1 MSSYPAADNPL
12 SMAPLDELPPI
23 VKALQQGWLVLF
35 RTSAFVSAIFA
46 LLSMQLL
53 LQGSQ
58 FMGTIDSPG
67 DTAFQILAYI
77 SLILNSSA
85 STASIVLIDRI
96 GELDFN
102 SSSRPMESLPT
113 AGWVNANA
121 KSLLRLYGAGRSW
134 MYVFYHWF
142 ASMLIGIP
150 SFWAALVLMTWVHT
164 DAAVSITVVC
174 VAVFGILPLLCFLP
188 YRAFFPHDSTPLL
201 PQNRPRTTSTVVCA
215 VV

>member
-1 MSSYPAADNPL
+1 
-12 SMAPLDELPPI
+12 LPPL
-23 VKALQQGWLVLF
+23 VGSLQQSWTTTFQSGAV
-35 RTSAFVSAIFA
+35 VSAIFA